1 MNSDSQL
8 QLYPTQLTVHIDG
21 VTIEATTWRRVLQLL
36 SQQSAIRRYPIHF
49 GIYDSDRTVLSQQ
62 VIDPQGKYTA
72 QTGEE
77 KASVTLDQ
85 WSILNSQGNVIIA
98 FPTMEA
104 AKHHIQLVSDICH
117 AAISIEIKGQNPD
130 EVEQQSFLPAG
141 ITTGSVV
148 AISQE
153 ELESNLLATDLEVRE
168 QERAEEPVPPAE
180 PESPARDI
188 PAVFLDTVPS
198 GTEPAEPITE
208 KHPQV
213 TPAEPEYLFEDDE
226 PTPAKRPWY
235 SSVAEKTR
243 QVELPLFLESTR
255 NKVLL
260 GAGATALV
268 LSVVGISALIASNT
282 DSVATAKLTDTSLS
296 VPAGYSDQ
304 PTWSLNIPQDAQV
317 KATRTVTALI
327 TSDTL
332 TLYSSNTGEKIRE
345 IKLTSPITTF
355 GEVRIDGEDGIVWR
369 TGNTVNAWTD
379 YIGSQGK
386 LITANVPADTKL
398 SGSGEALLATTADA
412 TKVLTKDGFKAY
424 KIPAGLSAMAATEQ
438 NVVAGSFSPEV
449 YLLDSAGNKTKET
462 TLQAPHDGQS
472 LYAWKHADESITATI
487 WADNPDAV
495 CTEADNSGCD
505 EKATVAVHSLDDGH
519 LTTSYETTLANINNL
534 QWVDGEGDLYGGFGR
549 YVIDE
554 KSGEQVTALPQDLT
568 AERIKGNFT
577 LSTDSKGNK
586 VAFHGADNG
595 YLLTSVLLA
604 ETKSSVILQ
613 QGNKIVAYPLTS
625 V

>member
-36 SQQSAIRRYPIHF
+36 SQQSAIRRYPLHF
-49 GIYDSDRTVLSQQ
+49 GIYDSDRTVIARQ
-62 VIDPQGKYTA
+62 VIDPQGKYSTES
-72 QTGEE
+72 GEE
-77 KASVTLDQ
+77 KATVTLDQ
-85 WSILNSQGNVIIA
+85 WSIFNSHGNEIIA
-98 FPTMEA
+98 FPTLEV
-104 AKHHIQLVSDICH
+104 AKHHIQLISDICH
-117 AAISIEIKGQNPD
+117 AAISIEVKGQAP
-130 EVEQQSFLPAG
+130 EHSEQHSFLPAG
-141 ITTGSVV
+141 ISTGSI
-148 AISQE
+148 ASISQE

-168 QERAEEPVPPAE
+168 QERSEENAPAPEEPLVSA
-180 PESPARDI
+180 
-188 PAVFLDTVPS
+188 PAVFTETVPS
-198 GTEPAEPITE
+198 GTAPDEPITE
-208 KHPQV
+208 KHEQV
-213 TPAEPEYLFEDDE
+213 ATEEPEYLFEDEE
-226 PTPAKRPWY
+226 PTPVKSPWY
-235 SSVAEKTR
+235 SKPLDKAR
-243 QVELPLFLESTR
+243 QIELPLFLDSTR

-260 GAGATALV
+260 GAGVATLL
-268 LSVVGISALIASNT
+268 LSAVGISALIASNT
-282 DSVATAKLTDTSLS
+282 DSLATAKLTDTSLS

-304 PTWSLNIPQDAQV
+304 PVWSLNIPQDAQV
-317 KATRTVTALI
+317 KATRTVTAFI
-327 TSDTL
+327 TADTL

-398 SGSGEALLATTADA
+398 SGSGEALLATTSDA

-462 TLQAPHDGQS
+462 TLQAPHEGQS

-519 LTTSYETTLANINNL
+519 LTTSYDTTLANVNNL

-554 KSGEQVTALPQDLT
+554 KTGEQITALPQDLT
-568 AERIKGNFT
+568 AERIKGNFI
-577 LSTDSKGNK
+577 LSTESKGNK

-613 QGNKIVAYPLTS
+613 QGDKIVVYPLAS